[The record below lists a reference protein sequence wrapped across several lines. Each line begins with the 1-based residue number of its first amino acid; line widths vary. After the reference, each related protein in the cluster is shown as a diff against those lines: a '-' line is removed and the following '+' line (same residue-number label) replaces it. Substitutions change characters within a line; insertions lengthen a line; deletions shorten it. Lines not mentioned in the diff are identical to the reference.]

1 MAFLCGLAN
10 LAEARFRSQ
19 SLRSFFALISP
30 SCRNASLYW
39 FVCDVSAM
47 GPMLNRGNVLQF
59 AGLAL
64 GGALTV
70 AWVAFLAYALH
81 WAIDYFGM

>member
-39 FVCDVSAM
+39 SVCDAGAM
-47 GPMLNRGNVLQF
+47 GSMLNRGNALIC
-59 AGLAL
+59 GLVF

-70 AWVAFLAYALH
+70 AWIAFLAYALH
-81 WAIDYFGM
+81 WAIDYFRV